1 MIEKY
6 PNELEMEKHLLSAMM
21 LKDGEVI
28 PDVVEILKASD
39 LYRPEHQMIFAAIVK
54 VYEETGHC
62 DVLMVQK
69 ELEKRKQLK
78 KVKIGY
84 LLSLIDRAFTTLY
97 AVRHAQA
104 IREKAQARQLILS
117 CLDIA
122 EKAGEGTIP
131 IEELII
137 EAEERIHATADVTAQ
152 RAEGIVSIL
161 VRAYEEM
168 SKRAKSGDS
177 LLGADTGYMSI
188 NMLTGGLRRS
198 DLIILAARPSMGKTA
213 LALNIATAASVKV
226 PTLIFSLEMSKE
238 QLGQRLLSSDSRV
251 SATKIQTGTL
261 STDKEWDK
269 VLNAL
274 DQLDRCQMHIDDS
287 RGLTLPEMRMRAK
300 RHKKQY
306 GLGLIVV
313 DYIQLIQGS
322 KEYKGNRVQE
332 VSEISRGLK
341 ALAGDLDVPIL
352 ALSQLSR
359 NVEMRADKRPQ
370 LSDLRESGSIEQ
382 DADIV
387 MFLYREEYYNRDETD
402 NQNIAELIVAK
413 NRNGKTGSVSLRFE
427 PEYVLFSEL
436 VRRG

>member
-1 MIEKY
+1 MMIDKY

-28 PDVVEILKASD
+28 PEVVEILKASD
-39 LYRPEHQMIFAAIVK
+39 LYRPEHQMIFSAIVK

-62 DVLMVQK
+62 DVLAVQA
-69 ELEKRKQLK
+69 ELEKRKQMK
-78 KVKIGY
+78 KVKLGY
-84 LLSLIDRAFTTLY
+84 LLSLIDRTFTTVY
-97 AVRHAQA
+97 AVRQAKA
-104 IREKAQARQLILS
+104 IREKAQARQLIVS

-122 EKAGEGTIP
+122 EKAGEGVVS
-131 IEELII
+131 IEELIVD
-137 EAEERIHATADVTAQ
+137 AESKIQATANVTAQ
-152 RAEGIVSIL
+152 RAEDLVSIL
-161 VRAYEEM
+161 VRTYEEIG
-168 SKRAKSGDS
+168 KRAKSGDS
-177 LLGADTGYMSI
+177 LLGTDTGFLNV
-188 NMLTGGLRRS
+188 NMLTGGLRKS

-213 LALNIATAASVKV
+213 LALNIATAASLKV

-238 QLGQRLLSSDSRV
+238 QLGQRLFSSASRV
-251 SATKIQTGTL
+251 NATRIQNGTL
-261 STDKEWDK
+261 TDNEWSK
-269 VLNAL
+269 VVDAL
-274 DQLDRCQMHIDDS
+274 EHLERCQMHIDDT
-287 RGLTLPEMRMRAK
+287 RGLTLPEIRMRAK
-300 RHKKQY
+300 RHRKQH
-306 GLGLIVV
+306 GLGLVVV

-359 NVEMRADKRPQ
+359 SVEMRADKRPQ

-427 PEYVLFSEL
+427 SEYVLFSAV

>member
-28 PDVVEILKASD
+28 PEVVEILKASD
-39 LYRPEHQMIFAAIVK
+39 LYRPEHQMIFAAIVT

-62 DVLMVQK
+62 DVLAVQA
-69 ELEKRKQLK
+69 ELEKRKQMT
-78 KVKIGY
+78 KVKLGY

-97 AVRHAQA
+97 AVRQAKA
-104 IREKAQARQLILS
+104 IREKSQARQLIVS

-122 EKAGEGTIP
+122 EKAGEGVVP
-131 IEELII
+131 IEELIVD
-137 EAEERIHATADVTAQ
+137 AESKIQATANVTAQ
-152 RAEGIVSIL
+152 RAEDLVSIL
-161 VRAYEEM
+161 VRTYEEIG
-168 SKRAKSGDS
+168 KRAKSGDS
-177 LLGADTGYMSI
+177 LLGTDTGFLNV
-188 NMLTGGLRRS
+188 NMLTGGLRKS

-213 LALNIATAASVKV
+213 LALNIATAASLKV

-238 QLGQRLLSSDSRV
+238 QLGQRLFSSASRV
-251 SATKIQTGTL
+251 NATRIQNGTL
-261 STDKEWDK
+261 TDNEWSK
-269 VLNAL
+269 VVDAL
-274 DQLDRCQMHIDDS
+274 EHLERCQMHIDDT
-287 RGLTLPEMRMRAK
+287 RGLTLPEIRMRAK
-300 RHKKQY
+300 WHRKQH

-359 NVEMRADKRPQ
+359 SVETRADKRPQ

-387 MFLYREEYYNRDETD
+387 MFLYREEYYNRDESD

-427 PEYVLFSEL
+427 PEYVLFSEV